1 MFLQL
6 NDSLVFEGNHNCD
19 GIWIS
24 ELNKDKYLRL
34 KFSTFSLVSI
44 GTGGYMKHS
53 RQCLTRFPNTSKF
66 VKYTPLHVKFSVFF
80 LKIWLNT
87 VFRALYI
94 TTDKIAN
101 NSRSSSSFKITTVM
115 QINHQKVATIKRL
128 QQPLKANSVE

>member
-44 GTGGYMKHS
+44 ERIHQTLKTVFDKISKHLKVRKIHS
-53 RQCLTRFPNTSKF
+53 AARQI
-66 VKYTPLHVKFSVFF
+66 FSFFFF

-101 NSRSSSSFKITTVM
+101 NSRSSSSFKITTVT
-115 QINHQKVATIKRL
+115 QINHQKVATIKRS